1 MHLMTNSRVAKTERG
16 ASSSR
21 ISPKCHKSTPVAAR
35 LPTRR
40 NPLLR
45 AHGDVQVHRTAESLY
60 KSADGQDQ
68 VPATG
73 CDGDAM
79 TAAAQWIREHDDR
92 LSFVVLY
99 ISGAILLSIVLNL
112 FWVMMLMLA
121 HFVLEIVRGYLLKV
135 RQPFF
140 HAVWEVKLDIGLVL
154 FALVVALYAEH
165 VLALL
170 GLGQVARAG
179 QAVRG
184 LEAAA
189 RFGVIERALR
199 VVALTIDDFARLAQA
214 AVKFGTRKNEPAT
227 APPSAHV
234 LCDVD
239 PGPKSSTGI
248 GDVLSLSFVALC
260 LILITVTPSLTGKP
274 GADVTV
280 QIGQELSPYR

>member
-1 MHLMTNSRVAKTERG
+1 
-16 ASSSR
+16 
-21 ISPKCHKSTPVAAR
+21 
-35 LPTRR
+35 
-40 NPLLR
+40 
-45 AHGDVQVHRTAESLY
+45 
-60 KSADGQDQ
+60 
-68 VPATG
+68 
-73 CDGDAM
+73 M

-184 LEAAA
+184 LEVAA
-189 RFGVIERALR
+189 RFGVVERALR

-248 GDVLSLSFVALC
+248 GDVLSLSFVVLC
-260 LILITVTPSLTGKP
+260 LILIAVTPSLTGKP
-274 GADVTV
+274 TADVTV
-280 QIGQELSPYR
+280 QIVQELSPYR